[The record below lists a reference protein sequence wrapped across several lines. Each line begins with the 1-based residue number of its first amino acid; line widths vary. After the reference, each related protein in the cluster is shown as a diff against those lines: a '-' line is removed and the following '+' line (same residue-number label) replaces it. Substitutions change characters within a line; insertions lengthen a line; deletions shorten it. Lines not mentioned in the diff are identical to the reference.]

1 MPRQIDLFAQD
12 RPTPDP
18 VLPPIAG
25 LRFVADAISASQEA
39 AFEALIDTAGL
50 EPFRF
55 GQWTGKRLTA
65 YYGSA
70 YDFQRGRTAPAPP
83 LPDWLLELRGKLA
96 PQFGLEADALQQAL
110 LIRYDPGAG
119 IGWHRD
125 RPQYDQVIGLSL
137 GAPAVM
143 RLRRRNAAGGF
154 DRHRLLLPPRAAYL
168 LGKEARDR
176 WEHSIAPLEETRRSI
191 TFRTFR

>member
-1 MPRQIDLFAQD
+1 MMPHQIDLFASENAD
-12 RPTPDP
+12 TA
-18 VLPPIAG
+18 PPIAG
-25 LRFVADAISASQEA
+25 LQVVRDAISVEDEA
-39 AFEALIDTAGL
+39 ALAARIDAAPL

-83 LPDWLLELRGKLA
+83 LPTWLLELRHKLA
-96 PQFGLEADALQQAL
+96 PQFGLEAEALQQAL

-125 RPQYDQVIGLSL
+125 RPQYAEVLGLSL

-143 RLRRRNAAGGF
+143 RLRQRRPDGTF
-154 DRHRLLLPPRAAYL
+154 RRHILPLPARGAYML
-168 LGKEARDR
+168 RGEARDG
-176 WEHSIAPLEETRRSI
+176 WEHSIAPMEDLRRSI